1 VWEARMFIFSGPPN
15 RCCEGTTR
23 REWLRIGGLSTLGL
37 SLADLLWAR
46 SVQAASPL
54 TTYNSP
60 LTLPTYF
67 GKAKSCI
74 VVFLFGAPAHQDTFD
89 MKPDSPSEVR
99 GEFKPISTNVPGTH
113 VCEHLPR
120 LAGMTDQYAIVRS
133 MSHPDNTHTVAMHY
147 MLTGVRHVAPNTN
160 PRNHPT
166 DFPTFGAAMN
176 YLSVRSTGFSPSG
189 ERSKGRTTNEESG
202 LPRGVSLNAPANQV
216 SAGNFIFPGFFAG
229 FLGSAYDP
237 LFVAQDPS
245 SPEFQAIP
253 ASADADRLAERRS
266 LLTEINR
273 QAEQLDRTAE
283 VRSVDGFYDRAF
295 SLLTATATRQACDLT
310 RETPQLRDR
319 YGMNSFGQSCL
330 LARRLVEAGVSLVTV
345 NWARDDAFWDTHK
358 DNFKDL
364 KTKLLPPF
372 DLGFSALIE
381 DLNQRGLLDET
392 LVVCLA
398 EFGRTPKINA
408 AAGRDH
414 WAPCFSVVLA
424 GAGIRGGLVYGA
436 SDRLAAYPAE
446 KPASPADLAATIY
459 SALGVDPRTEIH
471 DRIGRPFLLC
481 TGSPLDQ
488 LF

>member
-1 VWEARMFIFSGPPN
+1 
-15 RCCEGTTR
+15 
-23 REWLRIGGLSTLGL
+23 LSALGL
-37 SLADLLWAR
+37 SLPELLRAG
-46 SVQAASPL
+46 SVRATAPL
-54 TTYNSP
+54 TTHDSR
-60 LTLPTYF
+60 LTPPHF

-99 GEFKPISTNVPGTH
+99 GEFRPIATTVPGTQ

-120 LAGMTDQYAIVRS
+120 LARMTDRYAIVRS
-133 MSHPDNTHTVAMHY
+133 MTHPDNTHTVAMHY

-160 PRNHPT
+160 PRNHPS
-166 DFPTFGAAMN
+166 DFPTFGAVMN
-176 YLSVRSTGFSPSG
+176 YLRKADGP
-189 ERSKGRTTNEESG
+189 
-202 LPRGVSLNAPANQV
+202 LPRGVGLNAPANQV

-237 LFVAQDPS
+237 LFVSQDPS
-245 SPEFQAIP
+245 SPDFQAIP
-253 ASADADRLAERRS
+253 AAAEVDRLTERRS

-273 QAEQLDRTAE
+273 QADELDRTAA

-295 SLLTATATRQACDLT
+295 SLLTATATRQACDLA
-310 RETPQLRDR
+310 RENPQVRDR

-372 DLGFSALIE
+372 DLGFSALLE
-381 DLNQRGLLDET
+381 DLDQRGLLDET

-398 EFGRTPKINA
+398 EFGRTPKINGQ
-408 AAGRDH
+408 AGRDH

-424 GAGIRGGLVYGA
+424 GAGVRGGQVYGA
-436 SDRLAAYPAE
+436 SDRIAAYPTE
-446 KPASPADLAATIY
+446 KPVSPSDLAATIY
-459 SALGVDPRTEIH
+459 SSLGVPTDTELR
-471 DRIGRPFLLC
+471 DRIGRPYQLSIG
-481 TGSPLDQ
+481 TPLAE